1 MCVCVRVCASCMCV
15 FMYRCA
21 LVSRRYTQ
29 QLHVR
34 EGLDA
39 GVQHGLPVV
48 LLRTSAM
55 KRCKVHIHTYIH
67 SLIGIN
73 ITHLTVGEQFALA
86 AAAVCTERN
95 LAEVRVPDRTE
106 RYVAKKVALHIHT
119 YSTYIHTYP
128 SLQMFARHK

>member
-1 MCVCVRVCASCMCV
+1 MIGQGGSSKISACVCMYVY
-15 FMYRCA
+15 MYRCA
-21 LVSRRYTQ
+21 LVGRRHTQ

-39 GVQHGLPVV
+39 SVQHGLPIV

-55 KRCKVHIHTYIH
+55 KRCKVGPHTYIH
-67 SLIGIN
+67 TLIGIN

-86 AAAVCTERN
+86 AAAMCAERN

-106 RYVAKKVALHIHT
+106 R
-119 YSTYIHTYP
+119 
-128 SLQMFARHK
+128 